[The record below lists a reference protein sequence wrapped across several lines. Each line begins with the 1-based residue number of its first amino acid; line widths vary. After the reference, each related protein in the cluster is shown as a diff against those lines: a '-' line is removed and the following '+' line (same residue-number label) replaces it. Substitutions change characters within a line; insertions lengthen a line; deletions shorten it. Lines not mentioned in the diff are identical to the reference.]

1 MLYITLH
8 NLHDWGKGV
17 MTKGGEIS
25 VAAELAKSSDSF
37 VHVTG
42 TSRPDFAQ
50 VQALYPDTKFKLEN
64 NNISED
70 LATLTE
76 KDVVLIPILS
86 FGELSNPARRSLVLS
101 FYKALAKTKA
111 VVAVMNICHTKHF
124 YRDQLD
130 GIDDEEISNLVQR
143 ILKKCVYIPHDPS
156 MFVDSYNCEF
166 SEQIVYFDRSK
177 VKTLKQK
184 RKGVTLSFFRPAR
197 FKGFN
202 IWAEETKHR
211 NDLVLVSNVMMSS
224 SLSKIAES
232 LKKVEIIDDIK
243 DYTPSD
249 RPVIIS
255 QSYDIETPEFQALF
269 DDSKD
274 FLVTTDYNHLAE
286 QNHGHKPEYL
296 IIENA
301 MFDALY
307 NGLPLR
313 WSSFSIQTM
322 SDYAAIE
329 ATMLNAMTLEEQ
341 VNYFTEKFSALDTV
355 EFLKGLA

>member
-42 TSRPDFAQ
+42 TSKPDFAQ
-50 VQALYPDTKFKLEN
+50 VQALYPDAKFKLEN
-64 NNISED
+64 NNIVED
-70 LATLTE
+70 LAALTD

-86 FGELSNPARRSLVLS
+86 FGELSNPARRALVLS

-111 VVAVMNICHTKHF
+111 VVAVMNICHTRYF
-124 YRDQLD
+124 YNDQID
-130 GIDDEEISNLVQR
+130 GIDDEEIAALVQR

-156 MFVDSYNCEF
+156 MFLDAYNCEF

-184 RKGVTLSFFRPAR
+184 NKGVTLSFFRPAR

-202 IWAEETKHR
+202 IWAEETKRR
-211 NDLVLVSNVMMSS
+211 NDLVLVSNVMISS

-243 DYTPSD
+243 DYKPSD

-269 DDSKD
+269 EESKD

-286 QNHGHKPEYL
+286 QNHGHKPDYL

-301 MFDALY
+301 MFDAVY

-313 WSSFSIQTM
+313 WSDFSIKTM
-322 SDYAAIE
+322 SKYAAIE

-341 VNYFTEKFSALDTV
+341 IDYLSDKFSADKTV

>member
-42 TSRPDFAQ
+42 TSRPDFVQ
-50 VQALYPDTKFKLEN
+50 VQALYPGTKFKLEN

-111 VVAVMNICHTKHF
+111 VVVVMNICHTKHF

-130 GIDDEEISNLVQR
+130 GIDDEEIANLVQR

-313 WSSFSIQTM
+313 WSSFSIHTM
-322 SDYAAIE
+322 SEYAAIE

>member
-1 MLYITLH
+1 MLYIALH

-130 GIDDEEISNLVQR
+130 GIDDEEIANLVQR

-177 VKTLKQK
+177 VKTLNQK

-211 NDLVLVSNVMMSS
+211 NDLVLVSNVMISS

-243 DYTPSD
+243 DYKPSD

-269 DDSKD
+269 DKSKD

-313 WSSFSIQTM
+313 WSSFSIRTM

-329 ATMLNAMTLEEQ
+329 ANMLNAMNLEEQ
-341 VNYFTEKFSALDTV
+341 VNYFTEKFSALAAV

>member
-322 SDYAAIE
+322 SEYAAIE

>member
-130 GIDDEEISNLVQR
+130 GIDDDEISNLVQR

-184 RKGVTLSFFRPAR
+184 CKGVTLSFFRPAR

-232 LKKVEIIDDIK
+232 LKKVEIISDIK
-243 DYTPSD
+243 DYKPSD

-269 DDSKD
+269 DESKD

-286 QNHGHKPEYL
+286 QNHGRKPEYL

-301 MFDALY
+301 MFDAVY

-313 WSSFSIQTM
+313 WSELSIQTM

-329 ATMLNAMTLEEQ
+329 ANMLNAMNLEEQ

>member
-37 VHVTG
+37 VHVTA
-42 TSRPDFAQ
+42 TSRGDFSQ
-50 VQALYPDTKFKLEN
+50 IQELYPDAKFKLEN
-64 NNISED
+64 NNIVED

-86 FGELSNPARRSLVLS
+86 FGELSNPARHALVLS
-101 FYKALAKTKA
+101 FYRALAKTKA
-111 VVAVMNICHTKHF
+111 VVAVMNICHTKDF
-124 YRDQLD
+124 YKDQMD
-130 GIDDEEISNLVQR
+130 GICDDEISSLVQR

-156 MFVDSYNCEF
+156 MFIDAYSCEF
-166 SEQIVYFDRSK
+166 CEQIVYFDPNK
-177 VKTLKQK
+177 VKTLRQK
-184 RKGVTLSFFRPAR
+184 ETGTTLSFFRPAR

-202 IWAEETKHR
+202 LWTKEAERR
-211 NDLVLVSNVMMSS
+211 NDLVLVSNVMMSY
-224 SLSKIAES
+224 SLSQIAES
-232 LKKVEIIDDIK
+232 LKNVEILNDIK
-243 DYTPSD
+243 DYAPSD

-269 DDSKD
+269 RESKD

-286 QNHGHKPEYL
+286 QNHYHKPEYL

-301 MFDALY
+301 MFDAVY

-313 WSSFSIQTM
+313 WSEFSIQTM
-322 SDYAAIE
+322 SEYAALE
-329 ATMLNAMTLEEQ
+329 AIMLNAMTLEEQ
-341 VNYFTEKFSALDTV
+341 VYYFNEKYSAANTV
-355 EFLKGLA
+355 SFLKGLA

>member
-70 LATLTE
+70 LATLSE

-130 GIDDEEISNLVQR
+130 GIDDEEIANLVQR

-166 SEQIVYFDRSK
+166 SEQIVYFDRFK

-184 RKGVTLSFFRPAR
+184 NEGVTLSFFRPAR

-202 IWAEETKHR
+202 IWAKETKHR

-243 DYTPSD
+243 DYKPSD

-269 DDSKD
+269 DESKD
-274 FLVTTDYNHLAE
+274 FLITTDYNHLAE
-286 QNHGHKPEYL
+286 QNNNHKPEYL

-301 MFDALY
+301 MFDAVY

-313 WSSFSIQTM
+313 WSEISIQTM

-329 ATMLNAMTLEEQ
+329 ANMLNAMTLEEQ

-355 EFLKGLA
+355 EFLKGLV